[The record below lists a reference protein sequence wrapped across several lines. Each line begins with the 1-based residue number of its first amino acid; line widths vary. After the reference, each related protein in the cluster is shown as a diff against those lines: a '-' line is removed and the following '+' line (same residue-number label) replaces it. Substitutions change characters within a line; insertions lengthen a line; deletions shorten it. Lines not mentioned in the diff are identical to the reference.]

1 MDHDEE
7 RTRDATRTDISDAIR
22 NASRDAS
29 VDKSSSG
36 ADSCEQRSDS
46 EEEDD
51 LFQIGRHAK
60 KVSWGAPSIS
70 DSEDSFS
77 SGGVHVYGRGA
88 EKVKSKERKE
98 KESKKKKHF
107 KQSSN
112 KSQVDIIEK
121 DGFIVGAGAMFKPA
135 QKGRG
140 TAQGR

>member
-1 MDHDEE
+1 M
-7 RTRDATRTDISDAIR
+7 
-22 NASRDAS
+22 
-29 VDKSSSG
+29 
-36 ADSCEQRSDS
+36 
-46 EEEDD
+46 
-51 LFQIGRHAK
+51 
-60 KVSWGAPSIS
+60 
-70 DSEDSFS
+70 
-77 SGGVHVYGRGA
+77 YGRGA